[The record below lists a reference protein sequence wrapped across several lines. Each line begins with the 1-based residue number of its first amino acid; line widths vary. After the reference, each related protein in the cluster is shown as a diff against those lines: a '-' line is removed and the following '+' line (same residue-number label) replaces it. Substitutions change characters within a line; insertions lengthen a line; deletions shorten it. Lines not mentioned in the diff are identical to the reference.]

1 MSDTRQMRKLLRES
15 LVQHSFHY
23 FEELKKTNNEKDAR
37 RIAVEE
43 IDALRALFSQ
53 EEGPVSLLMELEK
66 QEAFWLDKDKKA
78 IAEKDIDTR
87 FYAEEVLSA
96 INVLRQAAKGDFY
109 GVK

>member
-1 MSDTRQMRKLLRES
+1 
-15 LVQHSFHY
+15 
-23 FEELKKTNNEKDAR
+23 
-37 RIAVEE
+37 
-43 IDALRALFSQ
+43 
-53 EEGPVSLLMELEK
+53 MELEK

-78 IAEKDIDTR
+78 TAEKDIDTR